1 VAEAGR
7 DEAVEE
13 VVADTV
19 ELEPVVL
26 VLVDVD
32 VVPNADGGN
41 PENGTTAEES
51 IQLVS
56 PRMLERE

>member
-13 VVADTV
+13 AVADTV
-19 ELEPVVL
+19 ELVPVVL
-26 VLVDVD
+26 MLVD

-41 PENGTTAEES
+41 PEKGTTAEES